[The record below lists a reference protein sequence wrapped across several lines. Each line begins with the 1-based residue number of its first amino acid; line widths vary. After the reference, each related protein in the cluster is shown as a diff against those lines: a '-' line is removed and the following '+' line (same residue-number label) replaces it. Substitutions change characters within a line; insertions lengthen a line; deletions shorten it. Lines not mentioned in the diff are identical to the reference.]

1 MHRAGMLMC
10 AMPSVTTRALGAYNV
25 YILYL
30 YICIL
35 IYTYVLVFNTLY
47 MYSNALPPLC
57 GC

>member
-1 MHRAGMLMC
+1 MHRAGLLIC
-10 AMPSVTTRALGAYNV
+10 AVPTVTTSALGAYNV

-35 IYTYVLVFNTLY
+35 IYTYVLVFTTLY
-47 MYSNALPPLC
+47 MYSNILPPLC